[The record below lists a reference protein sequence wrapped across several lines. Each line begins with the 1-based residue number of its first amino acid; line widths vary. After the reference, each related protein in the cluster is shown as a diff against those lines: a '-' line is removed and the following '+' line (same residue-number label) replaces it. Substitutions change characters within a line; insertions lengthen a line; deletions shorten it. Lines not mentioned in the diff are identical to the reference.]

1 MEMRPKETIPIGQDL
16 TPPIPPLSLCLHHST
31 LFSHCSSCFSPLPP
45 PPPSLHYPPFFSP
58 KNPNPNHFI
67 RYCSLQ
73 CSSLDAP
80 IHFSSSE
87 FHFFHLFPQPL
98 YTNFPTSSDLRLS
111 LRLLHRFQTL
121 NLIQESNG
129 SLLNLERIGGL
140 VTNFRKV
147 MFLEEHCNDND
158 DDDLSGRIRHG
169 AKALVASRRMRLGLD
184 TNKELLYEEYSV
196 EAAVLCL
203 VLTNAVEVHDKDGRS
218 LGVGVYDVP
227 FSWVNHSCSPN
238 ASYRFCTASD
248 SGGIS
253 ECRICPAATETG
265 AGGIESESISSN
277 LELQK
282 SMSVIGG
289 SETCGPEIILRSIK
303 GINKSEE
310 VLITYTDLLQP
321 KVMRQSELWSKY
333 RLSCCCKRCR
343 AMPATYMD
351 HCLQVKSY
359 GLRTVVRREILILNL
374 DCSNMA
380 SGDNFYEDHVMEK
393 LIDCLN
399 DAIDD
404 FLSFNNPKNCCEK
417 LEILLTQ
424 DHVNILLKPD
434 GEKLHQL
441 FRLHPLHHVSLH
453 AYMTLASAYKVSV
466 SELLALDPE
475 GDEHQTKAFNMS
487 RKSAAYSLLLA
498 GATQHLLESE
508 SSLIVP
514 VSNFWMTAGETL
526 LSFVRRSAWNLFSRG
541 WHIEDFSFSSRQ
553 ICGKC
558 TLLDRFRDK
567 FTDFHDENAE
577 FADVTNQFLSCV
589 TDITPKIWGFLIEED
604 GYLKVVE
611 DPINF
616 RWLGSRMAT
625 HATSPNASEK
635 TGSGLEA
642 EDNHNEIRVKLFLLG
657 IHCLIYGAF
666 LSTVCFG
673 PNSQLM
679 SKVESL

>member
-1 MEMRPKETIPIGQDL
+1 MEMRAKEAISIGQDL

-31 LFSHCSSCFSPLPP
+31 LLSHCSSCFSPLP

-58 KNPNPNHFI
+58 KNPNSNHSI

-73 CSSLDAP
+73 CSSLDSP

-111 LRLLHRFQTL
+111 LRLLHLFQTL

-158 DDDLSGRIRHG
+158 LSGRIRDG
-169 AKALVASRRMRLGLD
+169 AKALAASRRMRVSLE
-184 TNKELLYEEYSV
+184 TNGEYTM

-203 VLTNAVEVHDKDGRS
+203 VLTNAVEVYDKDGRS
-218 LGVGVYDVP
+218 LGVGVYDIP

-238 ASYRFCTASD
+238 ASYRFCKAPV
-248 SGGIS
+248 S
-253 ECRICPAATETG
+253 EKILESRICPAATET
-265 AGGIESESISSN
+265 AAAGIENESISSN
-277 LELQK
+277 IELQK

-289 SETCGPEIILRSIK
+289 SEACGPKIILRSIK
-303 GINKSEE
+303 GIQRSEE

-333 RLSCCCKRCR
+333 RFSCCCKRCR
-343 AMPATYMD
+343 SMPMTYID
-351 HCLQVKSY
+351 HCLQ
-359 GLRTVVRREILILNL
+359 EIVILNL

-424 DHVNILLKPD
+424 DHVNVLLKPD

-453 AYMTLASAYKVSV
+453 AIMTLASAFKVSV

-475 GDEHQTKAFNMS
+475 GDEHQTKAFSLS

-508 SSLIVP
+508 TSLIVP

-526 LSFVRRSAWNLFSRG
+526 LSLVRSSTWNLHSMER
-541 WHIEDFSFSSRQ
+541 HVEEFSFSSYQ

-567 FTDFHDENAE
+567 FADCHDENAE
-577 FADVTNQFLSCV
+577 FADVTSQFLSCV
-589 TDITPKIWGFLIEED
+589 TDTTSKIWDFLTKEG
-604 GYLKVVE
+604 GYLKAVE

-616 RWLGSRMAT
+616 RWLGSRMPSFSQFAT
-625 HATSPNASEK
+625 HATSPSADK
-635 TGSGLEA
+635 TDSGLEA
-642 EDNHNEIRVKLFLLG
+642 EDNHNEIRVNLFLLG

-673 PNSQLM
+673 PNSPLM
-679 SKVESL
+679 SKVGSLLSVEGILNG

>member
-1 MEMRPKETIPIGQDL
+1 MEMRAKETIPIGQDL
-16 TPPIPPLSLCLHHST
+16 TPPIPPLSLSLHHST
-31 LFSHCSSCFSPLPP
+31 LLSHCSSCFTPLP

-58 KNPNPNHFI
+58 KNPNSNHFI

-73 CSSLDAP
+73 CSSLDSP

-98 YTNFPTSSDLRLS
+98 YANFPTSSDLRLS

-121 NLIQESNG
+121 HLIQESNG

-140 VTNFRKV
+140 MTNFRKV
-147 MFLEEHCNDND
+147 IFLEEHCNYND
-158 DDDLSGRIRHG
+158 DDDLSGRIRDG
-169 AKALVASRRMRLGLD
+169 AKALAASRRMCVGLE
-184 TNKELLYEEYSV
+184 TSGEYTV

-227 FSWVNHSCSPN
+227 FSWVNHSSSPN

-253 ECRICPAATETG
+253 ECRISTETG
-265 AGGIESESISSN
+265 ATGIESESISSN
-277 LELQK
+277 PELQK

-289 SETCGPEIILRSIK
+289 SETCGPKIILRSIK

-321 KVMRQSELWSKY
+321 KVMRQSELGSKY
-333 RLSCCCKRCR
+333 GFSCCCKRCR
-343 AMPATYMD
+343 AMPTTYID
-351 HCLQVKSY
+351 HRL
-359 GLRTVVRREILILNL
+359 
-374 DCSNMA
+374 
-380 SGDNFYEDHVMEK
+380 
-393 LIDCLN
+393 
-399 DAIDD
+399 
-404 FLSFNNPKNCCEK
+404 
-417 LEILLTQ
+417 
-424 DHVNILLKPD
+424 
-434 GEKLHQL
+434 QL

-475 GDEHQTKAFNMS
+475 GDEHQTEAFNMS
-487 RKSAAYSLLLA
+487 RTSAAYALLLA

-514 VSNFWMTAGETL
+514 VSNFWTTAGETL
-526 LSFVRRSAWNLFSRG
+526 LSLVRSSAWNLLSMGR
-541 WHIEDFSFSSRQ
+541 HIEEFSFSSYQ

-558 TLLDRFRDK
+558 TLLDRFRYK
-567 FTDFHDENAE
+567 FADCHDENAE
-577 FADVTNQFLSCV
+577 FADVTSQFLSCV
-589 TDITPKIWGFLIEED
+589 ADTTPKIWDFLTEEG

-616 RWLGSRMAT
+616 RWLGSRMPSFSHFAT
-625 HATSPNASEK
+625 HATSPSADK
-635 TGSGLEA
+635 TDSGLEA

-657 IHCLIYGAF
+657 IHYLIYGAF
-666 LSTVCFG
+666 QSNVCFG
-673 PNSQLM
+673 PNSPLM
-679 SKVESL
+679 SKVESLLSVEGILNS

>member
-1 MEMRPKETIPIGQDL
+1 MEMRAKEAIPIGQDL

-31 LFSHCSSCFSPLPP
+31 LLSHCSSCFSPLPP
-45 PPPSLHYPPFFSP
+45 PPYLHYPPFFSP
-58 KNPNPNHFI
+58 KNPNSNHFI

-73 CSSLDAP
+73 CSSVDSP

-111 LRLLHRFQTL
+111 LRLLHRFQH
-121 NLIQESNG
+121 LIQESNG

-140 VTNFRKV
+140 MTNFRKV
-147 MFLEEHCNDND
+147 IFLEEHCNYHD
-158 DDDLSGRIRHG
+158 DDDLSGRIRDG
-169 AKALVASRRMRLGLD
+169 AKTLAASRRMCVGLE
-184 TNKELLYEEYSV
+184 TNGEYTV

-218 LGVGVYDVP
+218 LGVGVYDIP

-238 ASYRFCTASD
+238 ASYRFCTSSD

-253 ECRICPAATETG
+253 ECRLCPAATETG
-265 AGGIESESISSN
+265 AAGIESESISSN
-277 LELQK
+277 PELQK

-289 SETCGPEIILRSIK
+289 SETCGPKIILRSIK

-321 KVMRQSELWSKY
+321 KVMRQSELGSKY
-333 RLSCCCKRCR
+333 GFSCCCKRCR
-343 AMPATYMD
+343 AMPTSYID
-351 HCLQVKSY
+351 HRLQ
-359 GLRTVVRREILILNL
+359 EILILNF
-374 DCSNMA
+374 DCSNMS
-380 SGDNFYEDHVMEK
+380 SGDDFYEDHVMEK
-393 LIDCLN
+393 LMDCLN

-404 FLSFNNPKNCCEK
+404 FLSCNDPKSCCEK
-417 LEILLTQ
+417 LEILLTL
-424 DHVNILLKPD
+424 DHVNVLLKPN

-475 GDEHQTKAFNMS
+475 GDEHQTEAFNMS
-487 RKSAAYSLLLA
+487 RTSAAYALLLA
-498 GATQHLLESE
+498 GATHHLLESE
-508 SSLIVP
+508 SSLIAP
-514 VSNFWMTAGETL
+514 VSNFWTTAGETL
-526 LSFVRRSAWNLFSRG
+526 LSLVRSSVWKLLSMGR
-541 WHIEDFSFSSRQ
+541 HIEEFSFSSYQ

-558 TLLDRFRDK
+558 TLLDRFRYK
-567 FTDFHDENAE
+567 FADCHDENAE
-577 FADVTNQFLSCV
+577 FADVTSQFLSCV
-589 TDITPKIWGFLIEED
+589 TDTTPKIWDFLTEEG

-616 RWLGSRMAT
+616 RWLGSRMPSFSHFAT
-625 HATSPNASEK
+625 HATSPSADK
-635 TGSGLEA
+635 TDSGLEA

-666 LSTVCFG
+666 LSTVWFG
-673 PNSQLM
+673 PNSPLM
-679 SKVESL
+679 SKVESLLSVEGILNS